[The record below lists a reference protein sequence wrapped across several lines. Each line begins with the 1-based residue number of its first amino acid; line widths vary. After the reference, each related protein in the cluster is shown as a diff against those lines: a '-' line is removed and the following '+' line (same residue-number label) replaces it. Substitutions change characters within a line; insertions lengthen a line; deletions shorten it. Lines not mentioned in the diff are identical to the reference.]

1 MGKVRAA
8 TIAAALAAAPVAHA
22 ASWKPVGSSVDNRPY
37 ESIAQLMKSGLRNVH
52 GFRVAAGPAGAKVG
66 GEVMCLTGGIDSQS
80 YTFGWTVGRTRV
92 KVLKASGTCTVAA
105 EATLRRGGSVTVTV
119 WMR

>member
-8 TIAAALAAAPVAHA
+8 TIAAALAAVPAAQA
-22 ASWKPVGSSVDNRPY
+22 ASWQPVGSSADSRPY

-66 GEVMCLTGGIDSQS
+66 GEVMCLAGGSVNS
-80 YTFGWTVGRTRV
+80 YTFAWTVGRTRV

-105 EATLRRGGSVTVTV
+105 EATLKRGGSVTVTV

>member
-8 TIAAALAAAPVAHA
+8 TIAAALAAAPVAHG
-22 ASWKPVGSSVDNRPY
+22 ASWKPVGSSVANRPY